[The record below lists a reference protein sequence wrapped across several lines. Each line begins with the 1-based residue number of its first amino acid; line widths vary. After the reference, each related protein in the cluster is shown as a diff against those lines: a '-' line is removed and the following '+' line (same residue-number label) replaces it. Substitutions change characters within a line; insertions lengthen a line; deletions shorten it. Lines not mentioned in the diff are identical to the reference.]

1 MRAARSGVSA
11 SASVR
16 FQKLLKSYRAAGV
29 FNPWG
34 QCGADDEPSR
44 NDPTLRCRRLAAHL
58 ATRAEQ
64 VLIGEASG
72 YQGCRVTGI
81 PFTSERL
88 VIAGMIPRIAA
99 DARGTPARLPGPRLS
114 TRRLPWSEPSATIV
128 WSTLHELGIA
138 DSTVLWNAFPWHPH
152 RPQQPL
158 SNRTPTRLECAHG
171 LAVLQALAVAVP
183 VCAGIRRRP
192 PRRAGAPADRP
203 RRQRAAAPFDGR
215 RAALPPIASGGPLSD
230 CAYPR
235 VGLCRAGSH
244 PRFLQYCPGIDRG
257 AIRASGVA
265 PVTPLVI

>member
-1 MRAARSGVSA
+1 M
-11 SASVR
+11 R

-171 LAVLQALAVAVP
+171 LAVLQALLSQFPCARVFAVGRHAE
-183 VCAGIRRRP
+183 
-192 PRRAGAPADRP
+192 RALQQIGRDASALRHPSMGGAQRF
-203 RRQRAAAPFDGR
+203 RQSL
-215 RAALPPIASGGPLSD
+215 RAALCQTVP
-230 CAYPR
+230 
-235 VGLCRAGSH
+235 
-244 PRFLQYCPGIDRG
+244 
-257 AIRASGVA
+257 
-265 PVTPLVI
+265 TPE